1 MAIWQVRQELTDLHP
16 VREIEADSIGYTPD
30 KKLAYFATVDGDN
43 VALIAM
49 EPGMMVS
56 RKQDG

>member
-1 MAIWQVRQELTDLHP
+1 MAIWEVRQKLADLHP
-16 VREIEADSIGYTPD
+16 VREIEADSIAYTPD
-30 KKLAYFATVDGDN
+30 KKVAYLATVDGDN

-49 EPGMMVS
+49 EPGMMIS